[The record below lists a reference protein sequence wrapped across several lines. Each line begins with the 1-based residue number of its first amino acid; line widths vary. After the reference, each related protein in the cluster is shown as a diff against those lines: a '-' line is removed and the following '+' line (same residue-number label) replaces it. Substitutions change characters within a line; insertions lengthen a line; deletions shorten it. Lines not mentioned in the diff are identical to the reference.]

1 MHKVYFYFV
10 ALEKEEKTMDENSAF
25 DDDLQNILEAMRIL
39 ARLQSRQA
47 RKTEQLEK
55 KLSEFLAETE
65 QRLDILEKKS
75 IDF

>member
-1 MHKVYFYFV
+1 
-10 ALEKEEKTMDENSAF
+10 MDENSAF